1 MRRILLFI
9 ALLAATTL
17 AAAEPR
23 LAAQQRVA
31 ERLERL
37 SGLVAACRL
46 PLAVDPAALRGIID
60 EELRPY
66 ADVLYAGQLI
76 LGRHWPQAS
85 PEQRRRFAE
94 ALYGALVNRHAS
106 GLLLLTT
113 QNVRVEK
120 RDRPQ
125 DDGTAQV
132 ELSVDAGLSRR
143 VPVLLELRRQGDRW
157 RIYDARWEGQSFVLG
172 LRHAYGEEIGQ
183 RGLET
188 VIRDLEAR
196 AGQPPGPPA
205 ERVTA
210 AGRCLQARKTL

>member
-1 MRRILLFI
+1 MSRILLCI
-9 ALLAATTL
+9 VLLAVATL

-23 LAAQQRVA
+23 LAAEQRVA
-31 ERLERL
+31 ERLERM

-60 EELRPY
+60 QELRPY
-66 ADVLYAGQLI
+66 ADVLYAGQLV

-106 GLLLLTT
+106 GVLLLTP
-113 QNVRVEK
+113 QNVRVVK
-120 RDRPQ
+120 GGGPQ
-125 DDGTAQV
+125 GGETAQV
-132 ELSVDAGLSRR
+132 ELSIDAALSRR
-143 VPVLLELRRQGDRW
+143 VPVVLELRRHADRW

-172 LRHAYGEEIGQ
+172 LRHAYAEEIGR

-188 VIRDLEAR
+188 VIRELETR
-196 AGQPPGPPA
+196 AGTPPGPPA
-205 ERVTA
+205 QRGTP
-210 AGRCLQARKTL
+210 AGRCLQARESL

>member
-1 MRRILLFI
+1 MRRILLCI
-9 ALLAATTL
+9 ALLAVAVL

-23 LAAQQRVA
+23 FAAEQHVA

-46 PLAVDPAALRGIID
+46 PLAVDPEALRGIID

-106 GLLLLTT
+106 GLLLLTP
-113 QNVRVEK
+113 QNVRVVK
-120 RDRPQ
+120 G
-125 DDGTAQV
+125 DGQQSGATAQV
-132 ELSVDAGLSRR
+132 ELSIDAGLSRR

-172 LRHAYGEEIGQ
+172 LRHAYAEEIGR

-188 VIRDLEAR
+188 VIRELETR
-196 AGQPPGPPA
+196 AGDRPGPPA
-205 ERVTA
+205 RRGTA
-210 AGRCLQARKTL
+210 AGRCLQAMEAL